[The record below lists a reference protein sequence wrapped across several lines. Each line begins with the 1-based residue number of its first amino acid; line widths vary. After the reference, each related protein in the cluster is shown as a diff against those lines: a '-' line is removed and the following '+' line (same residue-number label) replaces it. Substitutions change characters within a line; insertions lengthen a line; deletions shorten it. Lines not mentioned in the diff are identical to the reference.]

1 MPAAA
6 TVWAAAYVVVRLPPP
21 AGWAAAGAAAVLAVL
36 LLTASR
42 VQARVAADADALPE
56 SVRRPMPAGRGR
68 RFLHQGA
75 AAILRGAAVPMA
87 AAALVCAGAAAS
99 LGARTAGPISG
110 LIDDGAVV
118 TADLRATSDARPGMP
133 DRFTGRPRYLV
144 DAVAESGTAAGRRF
158 GTSATLLV
166 IGGEDYASIR
176 LGDRFTSAGSLQPL
190 PAGDRNLAMLRAG
203 APPGITPAGG
213 WYGVTSALRETFVRT
228 AEDRGAAVDGLL
240 PGMVLGD
247 RAGLDPGLGQ
257 AMKDTGLTHL
267 TAVSGAN
274 CSYLL
279 AFVFLAARALRL
291 PRAPAVL
298 LALAGLA
305 AFVLLVRPDPSVL
318 RAAVMGGLGTLAVL
332 SGRGRLSAAL
342 LFLSITVLLCVDPW
356 LCGSYAFILS
366 VCATLGLVV
375 VGPHLVRVLSMRLPR
390 WFAAALAIPVAAQLF
405 CGPVLVLLQPQVPV
419 YSVPAN
425 LVAAPVVPAVTV
437 AGMLAVAL
445 IGVASV
451 LAVPP
456 LLFAAAGAWWVAGT
470 ARFFGALPGALAGW
484 PEGTQ
489 GVVLMA
495 AGAAAAVAGILYIS
509 LRGTGGMSG
518 TGGRRRQV
526 NQQYPE
532 SPRNPPVP
540 PQAGFRGSR
549 RTRTA
554 AVGAALLAFPVAAVL
569 TARAMQ
575 EEPGQVQEWEVA
587 ACDVGQGDG
596 FAVRAGPDSAVVI
609 DAGGEPG
616 PMDACLDNLGVRT
629 VEFLVFTH
637 AHLDHYG
644 GAEGVLSGRTV
655 LQIGYSTAGS
665 GLPDELTGI
674 LDGSAAPRTPLAD
687 GMAGTAGSVQWEVLW
702 PPAAEPSLAATG
714 DEEENNASAVLLLTL
729 AAQEPGEEP
738 LRILFTGDAEE
749 DASTAVLASHPEL
762 RAGVD
767 VLKVPHHGARNGGDS
782 WIRAL
787 RPSLALISVGADND
801 YGHPAPQILSS
812 LEAAGSAVARTD
824 LHGTVLLFHQGNT
837 LAVRGLPP

>member
-1 MPAAA
+1 M
-6 TVWAAAYVVVRLPPP
+6 
-21 AGWAAAGAAAVLAVL
+21 
-36 LLTASR
+36 
-42 VQARVAADADALPE
+42 E
-56 SVRRPMPAGRGR
+56 
-68 RFLHQGA
+68 
-75 AAILRGAAVPMA
+75 
-87 AAALVCAGAAAS
+87 
-99 LGARTAGPISG
+99 
-110 LIDDGAVV
+110 
-118 TADLRATSDARPGMP
+118 LRAASDARPGAP
-133 DRFTGRPRYLV
+133 DRFTGRPRYLI
-144 DAVAESGTAAGRRF
+144 DAVAESGTAAGQRF

-166 IGGEDYASIR
+166 IGGEDYAPVR

-190 PAGDRNLAMLRAG
+190 PAGDRNLGLLRAA
-203 APPGITPAGG
+203 APPEVTPAGG
-213 WYGVTSALRETFVRT
+213 WYAATAALRSTFVRV
-228 AEDRGAAVDGLL
+228 AEEHGAAVDGLL

-247 RAGLDPGLGQ
+247 RGGLDPGLEQ

-279 AFVFLAARALRL
+279 AFIFLSARALRM
-291 PRAPAVL
+291 PQAPAVL

-375 VGPHLVRVLSMRLPR
+375 LGPHLVRVLSYRLPR
-390 WFAAALAIPVAAQLF
+390 WLAAALAIPVAAQLF
-405 CGPVLVLLQPQVPV
+405 CGPVLVLLQPQLPV

-425 LVAAPVVPAVTV
+425 LAAAPVVPAVTV

-445 IGVASV
+445 IGFAPV

-456 LLFAAAGAWWVAGT
+456 LLTAAAGAWWVAGT
-470 ARFFGALPGALAGW
+470 ARFFESVPGALAAW
-484 PEGTQ
+484 PEGTP
-489 GVVLMA
+489 GVLLMA
-495 AGAAAAVAGILYIS
+495 AGAAAATAGILYLS
-509 LRGTGGMSG
+509 LRGTGGMPG
-518 TGGRRRQV
+518 PGGRRRQV

-532 SPRNPPVP
+532 SPRNPRNQPLP
-540 PQAGFRGSR
+540 PRAGFRGSR

-554 AVGAALLAFPVAAVL
+554 AAGAALLAFPGAAVL
-569 TARAMQ
+569 TTRALQ
-575 EEPGQVQEWEVA
+575 EDPGQVQEWVLA

-596 FAVRAGPDSAVVI
+596 FAIRAGPDSAVVI
-609 DAGGEPG
+609 DAGGEPE
-616 PMDACLDNLGVRT
+616 PMDACLDRLGVRT
-629 VEFLVFTH
+629 VELLVFTH

-644 GAEGVLSGRTV
+644 GAAGVLSGRSV
-655 LQIGYSTAGS
+655 LQIGYSTAGP
-665 GLPDELTGI
+665 GLPRELTAV
-674 LDGSAAPRTPLAD
+674 LDGSGAPRTRLAN
-687 GMAGTAGSVQWEVLW
+687 GMAGTSGSVQWEVLW
-702 PPAAEPSLAATG
+702 PPASDGSLPAAG
-714 DEEENNASAVLLLTL
+714 DEEENNASAVLLVTV
-729 AAQEPGEEP
+729 ATPEPGEEP
-738 LRILFTGDAEE
+738 LRILLTGDAEE
-749 DASTAVLASHPEL
+749 DTAARILASHPEL

-782 WIRAL
+782 WIRTL

-824 LHGTVLLFHQGNT
+824 LYGTVLLFHQGNT
-837 LAVRGLPP
+837 LAVRSLPP